1 MKVTYLIVSFIAIN
15 GLLIGCSD
23 QRSVEFVGEGN
34 NWDVKY
40 TAHIQEENQEDI
52 DYIIRCIGSN
62 APPDTINYKI
72 DSLEVTGA
80 ALNENAYVEHTN
92 NSCSGCTITN
102 KNDELEVTI
111 KWEEE
116 SESFYLTSN

>member
-1 MKVTYLIVSFIAIN
+1 MKVTFFIVSFITIN
-15 GLLIGCSD
+15 SLIIGCSD
-23 QRSVEFVGEGN
+23 QRSVEFVGKGN

-40 TAHIQEENQEDI
+40 TAHIQGENQEDI
-52 DYIIRCIGSN
+52 DYIIRYIGSN
-62 APPDTINYKI
+62 SPPDTINYKI

-102 KNDELEVTI
+102 ENDELEVTI

>member
-1 MKVTYLIVSFIAIN
+1 MKVTYLIVSFIIIN

-34 NWDVKY
+34 NLEGKY
-40 TAHIQEENQEDI
+40 TAHIQGENQEDI
-52 DYIIRCIGSN
+52 DYIIRYIGSN
-62 APPDTINYKI
+62 SPPDTINYKI

-80 ALNENAYVEHTN
+80 TLNENAYVEHTN
-92 NSCSGCTITN
+92 NRCSGCAITN
-102 KNDELEVTI
+102 ENNELEVTI